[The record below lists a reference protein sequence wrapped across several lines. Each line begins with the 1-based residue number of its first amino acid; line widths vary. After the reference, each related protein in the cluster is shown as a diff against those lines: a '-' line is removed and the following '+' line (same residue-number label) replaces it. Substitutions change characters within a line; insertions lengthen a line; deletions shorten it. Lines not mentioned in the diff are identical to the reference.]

1 MFYFEIQGDFYSDR
15 RNERLRRIALLKS
28 FCEQCF
34 KKIVREYFHF
44 SIIFARGKTNTFS
57 FDSLEFVIE

>member
-1 MFYFEIQGDFYSDR
+1 MKYNFIVVCFIFEIQGDFYSDR

-34 KKIVREYFHF
+34 KKY
-44 SIIFARGKTNTFS
+44 
-57 FDSLEFVIE
+57 